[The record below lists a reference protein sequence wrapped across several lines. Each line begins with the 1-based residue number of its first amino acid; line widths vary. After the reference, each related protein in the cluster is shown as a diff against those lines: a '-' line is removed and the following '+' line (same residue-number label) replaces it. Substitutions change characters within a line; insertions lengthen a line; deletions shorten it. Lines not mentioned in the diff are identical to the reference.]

1 MQFRTDPFLLI
12 FVPEAS
18 QITVWLR
25 IDLKLKPAFFF
36 LDMKPDILGKIMKF
50 PREPAGI
57 RFFHIINPHQKNI
70 VSRCIP
76 ITQIRI
82 PQNSLKSL
90 SIIHKI
96 ANLPDCLLADD
107 MLHTAGIFPSGF
119 TSHTDKL
126 QKLSKSLMPIP
137 TLRPRQ

>member
-57 RFFHIINPHQKNI
+57 RFFHIINPHQKKHSLQ
-70 VSRCIP
+70 VH
-76 ITQIRI
+76 TD
-82 PQNSLKSL
+82 NSDPYTAKLSQKSL
-90 SIIHKI
+90 HNSQNCK
-96 ANLPDCLLADD
+96 P
-107 MLHTAGIFPSGF
+107 AG
-119 TSHTDKL
+119 
-126 QKLSKSLMPIP
+126 LS
-137 TLRPRQ
+137 PR